1 MTIQYNTKMKIQ
13 QEKIKTHQESTYFFH
28 EDEEEI
34 QKKEETNIDS
44 YNNYKK
50 KTYIHT

>member
-1 MTIQYNTKMKIQ
+1 MKIQ
-13 QEKIKTHQESTYFFH
+13 QEKIKTHQENMYFFL
-28 EDEEEI
+28 EDEDEI

-50 KTYIHT
+50 TYIHKINI